1 MERLEAVCV
10 KLETLGSVQS
20 GERVEFDSDGSVHIV
35 RTWSRWTR
43 RKLPLS
49 TNQSR
54 RTLISETEALFEL
67 ADQVTS
73 GVLGVPLVRDNDSR
87 NNHAASTGHS
97 QEHCRD
103 VDLDIG
109 VDIQDG
115 ASARKRFFTACDE
128 RTTQVLR
135 RLSAALDSACKALNT
150 LSTSTYED
158 DTEIGAAMMKL
169 INYATMQR
177 ERTERCL
184 STSLAAE

>member
-73 GVLGVPLVRDNDSR
+73 GVLGVPLVRDKNS
-87 NNHAASTGHS
+87 ASTGHS

-103 VDLDIG
+103 VDLDVG

-115 ASARKRFFTACDE
+115 ASARKQFFTACDE